1 MLSVQGI
8 YDGKV
13 LKVFDKIKINS
24 PRKVIVTF
32 LEEIDDDISSEEL
45 HQMAIEGGAFYF
57 LERDEE
63 DIYTDADL
71 KLNVKS

>member
-24 PRKVIVTF
+24 PKKVIVTF
-32 LEEIDDDISSEEL
+32 LDDVDEDISSDEL
-45 HQMAIEGGAFYF
+45 HQMASEGGAFYF
-57 LERDEE
+57 LESDKE

-71 KLNVKS
+71 KVKY

>member
-13 LKVFDKIKINS
+13 LRFLEKIKIHS
-24 PRKVIVTF
+24 PKKVIVTF
-32 LEEIDDDISSEEL
+32 LEDIDDDISSEEL
-45 HQMAIEGGAFYF
+45 HQIASEGGAFYF
-57 LERDEE
+57 LENEEE

-71 KLNVKS
+71 KVKY